1 VIAEVAGDWLD
12 QLHGEVLVAAHV
24 AILPRDMP
32 APTPDDLALHFIGD
46 GVSGSLVSD
55 GAAAAF
61 ADYRIHADGFSR
73 LLIHDRGL
81 GERRAGRLVQRL
93 LEIEAYRMMA
103 LLALPLARQI
113 VPEIARGRSAL
124 AEVTALMSKSDGPAA
139 ERALLDRLVQLA
151 ASIEGL
157 SATTS
162 YRFHA
167 ARAYH
172 ALVERRI
179 QDLREQRIA
188 GLQTMAEFMERRL
201 LPAMRTCSS
210 VADRL
215 ERLSQH
221 IARASE
227 LLRTRVDIT
236 LEEQNRGVLRSM
248 NRRARLQLVLNE
260 MVEGLSIVAATYYLV
275 GLVGYIV
282 HAVRPSRIGIEDNVV
297 LAVAAP
303 IIFGSVWLLLRHWR
317 RRLRAPTD

>member
-1 VIAEVAGDWLD
+1 
-12 QLHGEVLVAAHV
+12 
-24 AILPRDMP
+24 
-32 APTPDDLALHFIGD
+32 
-46 GVSGSLVSD
+46 
-55 GAAAAF
+55 
-61 ADYRIHADGFSR
+61 
-73 LLIHDRGL
+73 
-81 GERRAGRLVQRL
+81 
-93 LEIEAYRMMA
+93 MMA
-103 LLALPLARQI
+103 LLALPLARRI

-124 AEVTALMSKSDGPAA
+124 AEVTTRMSESDGPAE

-157 SATTS
+157 SATTND
-162 YRFHA
+162 RFHA

-179 QDLREQRIA
+179 QDLREQRTA

-221 IARASE
+221 IARSSE

-260 MVEGLSIVAATYYLV
+260 MVEALSIVAATYYLV
-275 GLVGYIV
+275 GLIGYVV
-282 HAVRPSRIGIEDNVV
+282 HAARPARFGVDGDLV
-297 LAVAAP
+297 LAGAAP
-303 IIFGSVWLLLRHWR
+303 VVFGLVWLALRHWR
-317 RRLRAPTD
+317 KRLRVPAD